1 MSDLNKCILLV
12 MKWLDNKDSVS
23 KDELVENRKAAYT
36 AYATAAA
43 AGGAGGAAA
52 GSTYDAG
59 EWLNKYFERAGEDR
73 QGYIDAIDA
82 IGVEKKPQE
91 PESKEWDGEG
101 LPPIGCECEYKSD
114 GHHDGFHWCIFQGLM
129 SDGSYIIE
137 YHHHTSPSMTTC
149 CPFDP
154 SLTKFRPLKTDK
166 EKDREAFIEKA
177 VEIMNSSIDDSQ
189 AGWAAALF
197 DADFK
202 APEGE

>member
-23 KDELVENRKAAYT
+23 KDELLENRKAAYASANT
-36 AYATAAA
+36 VSTNAAYAADCAASCADDCADDCA
-43 AGGAGGAAA
+43 AYAGYWVNEYFVR
-52 GSTYDAG
+52 SG
-59 EWLNKYFERAGEDR
+59 ENKQD
-73 QGYIDAIDA
+73 YIDAIEA
-82 IGVEKKPQE
+82 GKKPQE
-91 PESKEWDGEG
+91 PESKEWEPKVGEECEG
-101 LPPIGCECEYKSD
+101 LLMDQANNPSWMVIELLYDFDRDWAVKKVGD
-114 GHHDGFHWCIFQGLM
+114 GTLAYCD
-129 SDGSYIIE
+129 E
-137 YHHHTSPSMTTC
+137 
-149 CPFDP
+149 
-154 SLTKFRPLKTDK
+154 FRPLKTDK